1 MDESD
6 NYFFKNKKNIIII
19 VLLITIIVFG
29 IIGYI
34 YYNKTTYKST
44 NEKKKINKLI
54 EKELGIKNILINPKI
69 VKVDNKIIRR
79 TDQQKKQYLLEKN
92 NFKHKTFINNI
103 NNSLDYCIENNK
115 FDTAEYINKYR
126 KIYYKLYKLNNDT
139 TINQQ
144 VKNKQKK
151 IYSKQLNIINNTIR
165 HNLNMNYTQ

>member
-34 YYNKTTYKST
+34 YYNKTTHKSQ
-44 NEKKKINKLI
+44 NEKKKVNKLI

-69 VKVDNKIIRR
+69 VKVDNKIIRK
-79 TDQQKKQYLLEKN
+79 TDKEKTQYLLEKN

-103 NNSLDYCIENNK
+103 NNSLNYCIENNK
-115 FDTAEYINKYR
+115 FDTAEYINKY
-126 KIYYKLYKLNNDT
+126 KTIYIKLYKLNNDT
-139 TINQQ
+139 TIDQAIK
-144 VKNKQKK
+144 KNKKK
-151 IYSKQLNIINNTIR
+151 IYSHELNIINNTIR
-165 HNLNMNYTQ
+165 HHLNMNYN